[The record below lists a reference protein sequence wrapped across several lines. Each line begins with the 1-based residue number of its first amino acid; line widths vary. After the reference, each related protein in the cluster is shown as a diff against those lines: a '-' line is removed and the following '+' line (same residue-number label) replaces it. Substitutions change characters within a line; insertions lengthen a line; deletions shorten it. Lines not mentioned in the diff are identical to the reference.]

1 MWSRG
6 MQDRMWRWPE
16 MHSGSWGNDDNVKFS
31 SYLKAKMKT
40 DESAI
45 YNFQWLFSHSYLE

>member
-1 MWSRG
+1 

-16 MHSGSWGNDDNVKFS
+16 MHSGSRGNDDNVTFS

-45 YNFQWLFSHSYLE
+45 YNFQWLFSLGYLE